1 MIHSWQGRNYIFWNL
16 ASVWQKPQPD
26 QGAEYSNLGRGEYI
40 VKAEKLDIMENSRY
54 DMALGF
60 TFKIWHEK
68 QTDTYNSRERGPVSG
83 EKIKWEFETILIT
96 IHLWIIDNKQYSLE
110 ILPQRSTY
118 NLRWYS

>member
-16 ASVWQKPQPD
+16 ESVWQKPQPD
-26 QGAEYSNLGRGEYI
+26 QGAGYSNLGRGEYI

-54 DMALGF
+54 DMALEF

-83 EKIKWEFETILIT
+83 EKTKREFETTLIT

-118 NLRWYS
+118 NLR